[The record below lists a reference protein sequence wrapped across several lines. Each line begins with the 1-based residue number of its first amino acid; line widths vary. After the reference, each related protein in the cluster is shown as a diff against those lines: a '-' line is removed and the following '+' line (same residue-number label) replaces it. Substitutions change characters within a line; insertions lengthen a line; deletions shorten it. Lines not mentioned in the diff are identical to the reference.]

1 MIMAAG
7 KTAGGPERRAFAN
20 TTGKEVAM
28 RPSDGMDEIRITA
41 PVPGTCP
48 VCATKHDERNPHDRD
63 SLYYQNQ
70 FFKAN
75 KRFPSWWDA
84 MSHCTD
90 MTKATW
96 VEKLKKRGIVL
107 EAPAK
112 GGQDGQ

>member
-1 MIMAAG
+1 
-7 KTAGGPERRAFAN
+7 
-20 TTGKEVAM
+20 M

-48 VCATKHDERNPHDRD
+48 VCATKHDERDPHE
-63 SLYYQNQ
+63 
-70 FFKAN
+70 AN

-90 MTKATW
+90 MTKAVW
-96 VEKLKKRGIVL
+96 VEKLKKRGIIL
-107 EAPAK
+107 ETPAK

>member
-1 MIMAAG
+1 
-7 KTAGGPERRAFAN
+7 
-20 TTGKEVAM
+20 M
-28 RPSDGMDEIRITA
+28 RPSDSMDEIRITA

-48 VCATKHDERNPHDRD
+48 VCATKHDERDPHDRD

-84 MSHCTD
+84 MGHCTD
-90 MTKATW
+90 MTKAVW
-96 VEKLKKRGIVL
+96 AEKLKKRGIIL